1 VANAT
6 PAAEEEEEPHV
17 LFDLDEILMLASADE
32 PDTPDTISSFDGDFF
47 PTCATSETPP
57 ALTTPRASGSL
68 H

>member
-1 VANAT
+1 MANAT
-6 PAAEEEEEPHV
+6 PAAEEEEP